1 MKNKKNTN
9 IPTIMKIFFKPI
21 ALFLCGAAI
30 VSCAKNDVPVEGE
43 TIPVNPI
50 SDYSITPDAADAFTF
65 KFNTLGK
72 DFTLEEWRFGDDTLK
87 TEKNPTHT
95 YLEPGTYLVDLKTVS
110 KTGNI
115 SHKNVNIT
123 IVPDSVVKL
132 STEKTGEPYQLKF
145 SAKVRAK
152 VKSVLWTFNAV
163 DPVTSVTTTTTS
175 TDLSPLKSFK
185 LGSFNNFTL
194 KVTTDKGSVV
204 TVGKSVTTEGIATD
218 ITLSNI
224 GFTSTNENTDQG
236 PNEGSLKLIDGNPAT
251 KFGYYKPFQV
261 PEIATLQFAAPVVV
275 KLYAIQNG
283 NDSESTRDP
292 KEWYVEGS
300 NDGETWTVLDHQTL
314 TIGFADYL
322 RSIGQTD
329 TRYNRLFYYPI
340 ASPQPFSSYRWR
352 IISTFGNAFQIE
364 EFKLFK

>member
-1 MKNKKNTN
+1 MKTQTLLPMKKL
-9 IPTIMKIFFKPI
+9 FKPI
-21 ALFLCGAAI
+21 AMFFCVAAL
-30 VSCAKNDVPVEGE
+30 VSCAKNEVPVAVDV
-43 TIPVNPI
+43 TPINPI
-50 SDYSITPDAADAFTF
+50 SDYTITPDPTDAFTF
-65 KFNTLGK
+65 KFTSLAK
-72 DFTLEEWRFGDDTLK
+72 DYTIQEWRFGDDTLK
-87 TEKNPTHT
+87 TEEDPIHT

-110 KTGNI
+110 KTGDI
-115 SHKNVNIT
+115 SHKNINIT
-123 IVPDSVVKL
+123 IVPDSVVQL

-145 SAKVRAK
+145 SAKVKAK

-163 DPVTSVTTTTTS
+163 DPVTSTTITTTS
-175 TDLSPLKSFK
+175 TELTPLQSFA
-185 LGSFNNFTL
+185 LGSFNNFTV

-224 GFTSTNENTDQG
+224 RFTSTNENLDQG

-251 KFGYYKPFQV
+251 KFGYYKEFEV
-261 PEIATLQFAAPVVV
+261 PETATLQFAAPVAV

-283 NDSESTRDP
+283 NDSESERDP

-300 NDGETWTVLDHQTL
+300 NDNEIWTVLDHQTL

-322 RSIGQTD
+322 KSIGQTE
-329 TRYNRLFYYPI
+329 TRYNRLFYYPL
-340 ASPQPFSSYRWR
+340 ANPQPFTYYRWR
-352 IISTFGNAFQIE
+352 IISTFAGAFQIE

>member
-1 MKNKKNTN
+1 MKNKTSLPMKNLL
-9 IPTIMKIFFKPI
+9 KPI
-21 ALFLCGAAI
+21 AMFFCVAALA
-30 VSCAKNDVPVEGE
+30 SCAKNQVPVEVDP
-43 TIPVNPI
+43 IPINPI
-50 SDYSITPDAADAFTF
+50 SDYTITPDAEDAFTF
-65 KFNTLGK
+65 KFTSLAK
-72 DFTLEEWRFGDDTLK
+72 DYTIEEWRFGDDTLK
-87 TEKNPTHT
+87 TDEDPTHT
-95 YLEPGTYLVDLKTVS
+95 YLEPGKYTVDLRTVS
-110 KTGNI
+110 KTGDI
-115 SHKNVNIT
+115 SHKYIDIT
-123 IVPDSVVKL
+123 IVPDSVVQL
-132 STEKTGEPYQLKF
+132 NAQKTGEPNQLKF

-175 TDLSPLKSFK
+175 TELTPVQSFA

-224 GFTSTNENTDQG
+224 GFTSTNENLDQG

-251 KFGYYKPFQV
+251 KFGYYKEFEV
-261 PEIATLQFAAPVVV
+261 PEIATLQFASPIAV

-283 NDSESTRDP
+283 NDSESERDP

-300 NDGETWTVLDHQTL
+300 NDNTTWTVLDHQTL

-322 RSIGQTD
+322 KSIGQTD

-340 ASPQPFSSYRWR
+340 ANPQPFAYYRWR
-352 IISTFGNAFQIE
+352 IISTFQGAFQIE